1 MGRGRGLPCS
11 GRARILGSN
20 AVGNLSP
27 WPLGLRAAYSLLGSW
42 RHGRPRA
49 FQARLSPRTRPR
61 PRLPL
66 QLQRRPA
73 QGRQFFSEAKA
84 FRETPA
90 WKKLEQVV
98 SVAVGLGNQAAAK
111 AGEAQ
116 HQRIIDARLETP
128 AETARYLADLAFNQT
143 KGTEGPTGIVVEYTT
158 HPGAVAAAQ
167 QLMPPAA
174 KVQVGAMFEGNPQ
187 LRRLSKDLDST
198 YVPSPG
204 ETVRPAQAAAPAP
217 AAAGAPP
224 SPGSAAG
231 APGAAAAPPAAA
243 PAGGAA
249 PAAGAAGPQGDAADA
264 SPPASPTDAQADAGA
279 DAQRPAVPPGYEPGA
294 GASLGCPVRN

>member
-128 AETARYLADLAFNQT
+128 AETARYLADLQSDQ
-143 KGTEGPTGIVVEYTT
+143 GHGRPDRHRGRVH
-158 HPGAVAAAQ
+158 HPSG
-167 QLMPPAA
+167 
-174 KVQVGAMFEGNPQ
+174 GRGC
-187 LRRLSKDLDST
+187 
-198 YVPSPG
+198 
-204 ETVRPAQAAAPAP
+204 
-217 AAAGAPP
+217 
-224 SPGSAAG
+224 
-231 APGAAAAPPAAA
+231 GAAAHA
-243 PAGGAA
+243 AGGEGASRRDVRGQSAA
-249 PAAGAAGPQGDAADA
+249 PAAKQGPRFDLCAVPRGDGAPSPGRCPSSGGGRRPTIARERRRRAGRRCCTAGRCASRRRGSGCRRGGPARRCGRCIAARFPDGRASRCRGGCAAAGGTARLR
-264 SPPASPTDAQADAGA
+264 AGGRRLA
-279 DAQRPAVPPGYEPGA
+279 RLPG
-294 GASLGCPVRN
+294 